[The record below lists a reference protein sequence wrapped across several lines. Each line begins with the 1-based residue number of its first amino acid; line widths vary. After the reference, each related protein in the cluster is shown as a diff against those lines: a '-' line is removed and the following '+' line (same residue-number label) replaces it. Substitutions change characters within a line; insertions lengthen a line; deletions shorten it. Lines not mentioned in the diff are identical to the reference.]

1 MNRTTLLSVVI
12 ALGSLGLAIAM
23 RPVEVAA
30 VAFEDTGT
38 PLFPSFTDAA
48 QASSLEVTGWD
59 DTGARV
65 TNFKVEQKAGRWVI
79 PSHNDYPADG
89 TERMGKAAASFI
101 DVKKD
106 VLRSER
112 TEDHA
117 ALGVEDP
124 TDPNAKGRGQRITI
138 KDAAGTALVDI
149 IVGKKLD
156 DKEGF
161 RYVRVP
167 DQKRVYASKI
177 DVDISTNF
185 TDWIEKDLLK
195 IEGAESIVQFL
206 SDAYKVDE
214 AQGKVTNR
222 DPLLIKR
229 EPDPSK
235 PDDKEGMWVIGEGST
250 AVEGKE
256 IDAFKVRQVLSGVD
270 RLQIVGV
277 RPRPEQLTLQA
288 LQSKGF
294 FVTPDG
300 RRLFGNEGEVKAVL
314 ADGVVYTLYFGEIT
328 LDSGLALTAGT
339 EEAPRPD
346 APADD
351 EKKDANRYMFVD
363 VAYDAAADQSVNPA
377 GPPPE
382 EPEGAKR
389 AKQLQARFDKWFYVI
404 SDASFKQIRKDKA
417 EFFKDAAAAAPG
429 APAKPA
435 DKKPADKSAD
445 KKPADKKPADKK
457 PAATP
462 AP

>member
-1 MNRTTLLSVVI
+1 MNRTTLISVII

-23 RPVEVAA
+23 RPVEIAA
-30 VAFEDTGT
+30 VAYEDTGT
-38 PLFPSFTDAA
+38 PLFPGFSDPA

-59 DTGARV
+59 DTAARV

-117 ALGVEDP
+117 LLGVEDP
-124 TDPNAKGRGQRITI
+124 SDPNAKGRGQRITI
-138 KDAAGTALVDI
+138 KDQAGTVLVDVI
-149 IVGKKLD
+149 LGKKIE

-161 RYVRVP
+161 RYVRLP
-167 DQKRVYASKI
+167 DQKRVYASKLE
-177 DVDISTNF
+177 VDSSTNF
-185 TDWIEKDLLK
+185 ADWIEKDLLK
-195 IEGAESIVQFL
+195 IEQDAIAGFV
-206 SDAYKVDE
+206 SDPYTVDE

-222 DPLLIKR
+222 DPLVIKKA
-229 EPDPSK
+229 PDPNN
-235 PDDKEGMWVIGEGST
+235 PGDNEHWVLAEGS
-250 AVEGKE
+250 VGVDGKE
-256 IDAFKVRQVLSGVD
+256 LDSFKIRQVLSGVD

-277 RPRPEQLTLQA
+277 RPRPAQLTLDA

-300 RRLFGNEGEVKAVL
+300 RRLFGNEGEVKAL
-314 ADGVVYTLYFGEIT
+314 TDDGVVYTLYFGEVT
-328 LDSGLALTAGT
+328 LDSGLALTAGVGD
-339 EEAPRPD
+339 PNPKD
-346 APADD
+346 PAAAGE

-363 VAYDAAADQSVNPA
+363 VAYDPGADNTAAAA
-377 GPPPE
+377 EGA
-382 EPEGAKR
+382 EPEGSKR

-404 SDASFKQIRKDKA
+404 SDASFTQIRKPKA
-417 EFFKDAAAAAPG
+417 EFFKDETGGSGPTAPVPTSPAPPTTPAKKP

-435 DKKPADKSAD
+435 K
-445 KKPADKKPADKK
+445 
-457 PAATP
+457 
-462 AP
+462 